1 MNLHTDPFE
10 DQLRE
15 SLHSAGSLSP
25 DLDLDPA
32 AVIGEGTRVVR
43 RRRVIAASGG
53 VAAAIVLSV
62 GTYAAISAG
71 VPKATSVPGSGGP
84 SASAPTVPGLTTAT
98 LSLSSSSSNG
108 STPVSPEEITITA
121 TLDTHESLT
130 SARVVARRGA
140 TTISPSS
147 VGVDL
152 GSPYMNVIR
161 LPELNVIVTLS
172 PVSDWVDVRQQRGA
186 KGGVSSDSAVLGT
199 SGWQVNGFRFESA
212 AEMSLVRTAIRATAD
227 GAVLD
232 QDANPLAS
240 ARSQD
245 GQRLV
250 YTDTALDILG
260 FAERDT
266 SNATT
271 SWDRVSMWPSEV
283 KEGSRPGLMG
293 GSEDAREGRHGLVVV
308 LVDGPVTDLQLTGV
322 PDATNVRTESLAL
335 SQGKVALVATYGT
348 TAGMGTFRPALT
360 WTDAAGRAQSY
371 NGS

>member
-1 MNLHTDPFE
+1 M
-10 DQLRE
+10 
-15 SLHSAGSLSP
+15 
-25 DLDLDPA
+25 
-32 AVIGEGTRVVR
+32 IGENSRG
-43 RRRVIAASGG
+43 
-53 VAAAIVLSV
+53 LSV
-62 GTYAAISAG
+62 ENEK
-71 VPKATSVPGSGGP
+71 VR
-84 SASAPTVPGLTTAT
+84 LF
-98 LSLSSSSSNG
+98 
-108 STPVSPEEITITA
+108 SP
-121 TLDTHESLT
+121 
-130 SARVVARRGA
+130 
-140 TTISPSS
+140 
-147 VGVDL
+147 
-152 GSPYMNVIR
+152 
-161 LPELNVIVTLS
+161 
-172 PVSDWVDVRQQRGA
+172 
-186 KGGVSSDSAVLGT
+186 
-199 SGWQVNGFRFESA
+199 FESA
-212 AEMSLVRTAIRATAD
+212 AEMSLVRTVIRATAD

-360 WTDAAGRAQSY
+360 WTDAAGRAQSFVAAGFSHADQVDPLLL
-371 NGS
+371 NRMPDTPDPSPSS